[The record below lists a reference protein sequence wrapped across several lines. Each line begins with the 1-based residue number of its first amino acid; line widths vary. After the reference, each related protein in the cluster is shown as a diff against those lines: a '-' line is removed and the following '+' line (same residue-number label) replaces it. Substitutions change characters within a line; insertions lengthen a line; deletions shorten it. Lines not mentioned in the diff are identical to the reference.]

1 MAINFDRTTQY
12 LVFRAEYLTESPALP
27 IVVRKDGQDIFTI
40 YPDLATQSEMADYF
54 LIHNLW
60 HLFDI
65 LENF

>member
-12 LVFRAEYLTESPALP
+12 LVFIAEYLTESPALP

-40 YPDLATQSEMADYF
+40 YPDLATQSEMVDYF

>member
-1 MAINFDRTTQY
+1 MAINFDRATQY

-27 IVVRKDGQDIFTI
+27 IVVRKDGQDVFTI
-40 YPDLATQSEMADYF
+40 YPDLATPSEMVDYF

>member
-40 YPDLATQSEMADYF
+40 YPDLATQSEMVDYF

>member
-1 MAINFDRTTQY
+1 MAINFDRAKQY

-40 YPDLATQSEMADYF
+40 YPDLATQSEMVDYF

>member
-1 MAINFDRTTQY
+1 MAINFDRATQY

-27 IVVRKDGQDIFTI
+27 IVVRKDGQNIFTI
-40 YPDLATQSEMADYF
+40 YPDLATQSEMVDYF

>member
-1 MAINFDRTTQY
+1 MVINFDRTTQY
-12 LVFRAEYLTESPALP
+12 LVFRTEYLTESPALP

-40 YPDLATQSEMADYF
+40 YPDLTTQEEMVDYF
-54 LIHNLW
+54 LTHNLW

>member
-12 LVFRAEYLTESPALP
+12 LVFKTEYLTESPALP

-40 YPDLATQSEMADYF
+40 YPDLTTQSEMIDYF
-54 LIHNLW
+54 LTHNLW
-60 HLFDI
+60 HLFDV

>member
-27 IVVRKDGQDIFTI
+27 ITVRKDGQEIFII
-40 YPDLATQSEMADYF
+40 YPDLTTQAEMIEYF
-54 LIHNLW
+54 SIHNLW
-60 HLFDI
+60 HLFDV

>member
-27 IVVRKDGQDIFTI
+27 ILVRKDGQDIFTI
-40 YPDLATQSEMADYF
+40 DPDSITQEEMVYYF
-54 LIHNLW
+54 ITHNLW

>member
-12 LVFRAEYLTESPALP
+12 LVFRTEYLTESPALP
-27 IVVRKDGQDIFTI
+27 IVVRKDGQDIFII
-40 YPDLATQSEMADYF
+40 YPDLTTQEEMVDYF
-54 LIHNLW
+54 STHNLW

>member
-12 LVFRAEYLTESPALP
+12 LVFRTEYLTESPALP
-27 IVVRKDGQDIFTI
+27 IVVRKDGQDIFII
-40 YPDLATQSEMADYF
+40 YPDLTTQEEMVDYF
-54 LIHNLW
+54 LTHNLW

>member
-12 LVFRAEYLTESPALP
+12 LVFRTEYLTESPALP
-27 IVVRKDGQDIFTI
+27 IIVRKDGKYIFTI
-40 YPDLATQSEMADYF
+40 YPDLATQSEMVDYF
-54 LIHNLW
+54 LTHNLW

>member
-27 IVVRKDGQDIFTI
+27 IIVRKDGQEIFTI
-40 YPDLATQSEMADYF
+40 YPDLTTQEEMVNYF
-54 LIHNLW
+54 LTYNLW

>member
-12 LVFRAEYLTESPALP
+12 LVFRTEYLTESPALP
-27 IVVRKDGQDIFTI
+27 IIVRKDGKNIFTI
-40 YPDLATQSEMADYF
+40 YPDLATQSEMVDYF
-54 LIHNLW
+54 LTHNLW

>member
-12 LVFRAEYLTESPALP
+12 LVFRAEYLTESPVLP

-40 YPDLATQSEMADYF
+40 YPDLATQSEMVDYF

>member
-12 LVFRAEYLTESPALP
+12 LVFRTEYLTESPALP

-40 YPDLATQSEMADYF
+40 YPDLTTQEEMVDYF
-54 LIHNLW
+54 STHNLW

>member
-1 MAINFDRTTQY
+1 MAKNFDRATQY

-27 IVVRKDGQDIFTI
+27 IVVRKDGQNIFTI
-40 YPDLATQSEMADYF
+40 YPDLATQSEMVDYF

>member
-12 LVFRAEYLTESPALP
+12 LVFRTEYLTESPALP

-40 YPDLATQSEMADYF
+40 YPDLTTQEEMVDYF
-54 LIHNLW
+54 STHNLW

-65 LENF
+65 LEIF

>member
-12 LVFRAEYLTESPALP
+12 LVFRTEYLTESPALP
-27 IVVRKDGQDIFTI
+27 IIVRKDGKDIFTI
-40 YPDLATQSEMADYF
+40 YPDLATQSEMVDYF

>member
-12 LVFRAEYLTESPALP
+12 LVFKTEYLTESPALP
-27 IVVRKDGQDIFTI
+27 IVVRKDGQEIFTI
-40 YPDLATQSEMADYF
+40 YPDLTTQVEMVEYF
-54 LIHNLW
+54 STHNLW

>member
-12 LVFRAEYLTESPALP
+12 LVFRTEYLTESPALP
-27 IVVRKDGQDIFTI
+27 IVVRKDGQEIFTI
-40 YPDLATQSEMADYF
+40 YPDLTTQVEMVEYF
-54 LIHNLW
+54 STHNLW

>member
-27 IVVRKDGQDIFTI
+27 ILVRKDSQDIFTI
-40 YPDLATQSEMADYF
+40 YPDLTTQEEMVDYF
-54 LIHNLW
+54 STHNLW

>member
-27 IVVRKDGQDIFTI
+27 ITVRKDGQDIFTI
-40 YPDLATQSEMADYF
+40 YPDLTTQEEMVDYF
-54 LIHNLW
+54 STHNLW

-65 LENF
+65 LEIF

>member
-12 LVFRAEYLTESPALP
+12 LVFRTEYLTESPALP
-27 IVVRKDGQDIFTI
+27 ITVRKDGQDIFTI
-40 YPDLATQSEMADYF
+40 YPDLTTQEEMVDYF

-65 LENF
+65 LEIF

>member
-12 LVFRAEYLTESPALP
+12 LVFRTEYLTESPALP
-27 IVVRKDGQDIFTI
+27 ILVRKDSQDIFTI
-40 YPDLATQSEMADYF
+40 YPDTATQEEMVDYF
-54 LIHNLW
+54 ITHNLW

>member
-12 LVFRAEYLTESPALP
+12 LVFRTEYLTESPALP

-40 YPDLATQSEMADYF
+40 YPDLTTQVEMVEYF
-54 LIHNLW
+54 STHNLW